1 MPSDNP
7 FRQPLRRKEV
17 LIKTQV
23 RQANAEGKDAGGN
36 TDFAISNEYLWIAFY
51 FSVPLAWIREV
62 EPLGPGFVV
71 AWENPLE
78 NREESAAFC
87 ILKTGWGYN
96 TKKRDELVRRLRD
109 AVARAGAAPVP
120 VQIAAAPSTTSCQL
134 CGELNP
140 RVFDFS
146 WFTSFMVFSIS
157 KPDRRVLCSPHA
169 ASRLRAVTVYNLII
183 GNLGFGM
190 FVSPIVSLGNILQVR
205 RAGAITWPEAAFWT
219 VLVFWP
225 YVLLATL
232 VGWSIWYA
240 VTF

>member
-7 FRQPLRRKEV
+7 FRQPLRRKDV
-17 LIKTQV
+17 LFKTTV
-23 RQANAEGKDAGGN
+23 RQANADGKDAGGN
-36 TDFAISNEYLWIAFY
+36 TDFAISNDYLWIAFY
-51 FSVPLAWIREV
+51 FSVPLAWIRDI

-71 AWENPLE
+71 TWENRLE

-87 ILKTGWGYN
+87 ILRSGWGYN
-96 TKKRDELVRRLRD
+96 TKKRDDLVRRLRD
-109 AVARAGAAPVP
+109 AAGKAGAGPVSA
-120 VQIAAAPSTTSCQL
+120 QIAAAPGMTTCQL
-134 CGELNP
+134 CGALSP

-146 WFTSFMVFSIS
+146 WFTSFLAFAISI
-157 KPDRRVLCSPHA
+157 PDRRVLCLPHA

-205 RAGAITWPEAAFWT
+205 RTGAITKPETAFWT
-219 VLVFWP
+219 ALVFWP
-225 YVLLATL
+225 YLLMATL

-240 VTF
+240 ITF